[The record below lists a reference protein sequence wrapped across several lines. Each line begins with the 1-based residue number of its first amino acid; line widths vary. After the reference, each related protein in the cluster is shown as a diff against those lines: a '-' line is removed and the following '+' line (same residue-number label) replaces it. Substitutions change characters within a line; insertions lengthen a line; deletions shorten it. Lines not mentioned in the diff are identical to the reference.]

1 MWTQKIQKVFPTF
14 ADLLPKIQ
22 QYIDKYGLTYRVWA
36 GSRLVVI
43 TSDPK
48 YFEIILSNQRNLTK
62 TSMYDFLIDW
72 LGTGLLITTGPKWF
86 NKRKILTP
94 AFHLQILHQFVD
106 VFNMQNR
113 IFVKKIEK
121 KANGDGFDVYNDV
134 TMMSLDIISQT
145 AMGVEINA
153 QSNKN
158 SEYVMAV
165 KE

>member
-1 MWTQKIQKVFPTF
+1 MGFSLF
-14 ADLLPKIQ
+14 ADLLPKTEE
-22 QYIDKYGLTYRVWA
+22 YIDKYGLTYRVWA

-62 TSMYDFLIDW
+62 NNMYEFLINW
-72 LGTGLLITTGPKWF
+72 LGTGLLISTGQKWF
-86 NKRKILTP
+86 NRRKILTP
-94 AFHLQILHQFVD
+94 AFHFQILQQFVD
-106 VFNMQNR
+106 VFNKQNK
-113 IFVKKIEK
+113 IFVKKIEQ

-158 SEYVMAV
+158 SEYVTAV